1 VRVELYAINPCL
13 DRIRASI
20 QPSDGHRIY
29 RRSIAFE
36 ANTDAPLPAG
46 RLYQPERV
54 VAGAAECKAA
64 AQIRDRDGTARGK
77 IDARTPV
84 QYHKSQR
91 PSLASL
97 GADYVCRVTR
107 DQHRHKYDREQ
118 CLKGASTVHLSTLEV
133 EDTNVLAHLIHVAE
147 DATRGSAASNLN
159 PVEHGSPVGEVRNK
173 YRRTAIPFLRI

>member
-1 VRVELYAINPCL
+1 LRVDLYAMNPCL
-13 DRIRASI
+13 HGVRASI

-36 ANTDAPLPAG
+36 ANTDAPPPAG

-54 VAGAAECKAA
+54 VASAAECKAA
-64 AQIRDRDGTARGK
+64 AQIRDRDGSARGK

-84 QYHKSQR
+84 QHHKSQR

-97 GADYVCRVTR
+97 GADYVCRVAR
-107 DQHRHKYDREQ
+107 DQDRHKYDREQ
-118 CLKGASTVHLSTLEV
+118 CLTGASTVHLSTLEV
-133 EDTNVLAHLIHVAE
+133 EDTNVLAHLIDVAE
-147 DATRGSAASNLN
+147 DATRGSGASNLN